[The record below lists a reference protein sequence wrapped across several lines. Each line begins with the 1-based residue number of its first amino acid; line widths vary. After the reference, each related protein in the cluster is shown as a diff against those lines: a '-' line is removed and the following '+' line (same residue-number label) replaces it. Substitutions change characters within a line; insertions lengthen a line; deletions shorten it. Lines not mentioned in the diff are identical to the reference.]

1 MSFGEFF
8 YTNEISCK
16 PFPTPEPSDR
26 EGAIRHD
33 TDKRNMPLG
42 ALFIKLG
49 QWNKRVQTIQR
60 CIALVTISRP
70 STFAST
76 EFDDSYDINVD
87 TQFHDEITGGLLP
100 TFDSIDLQSSFEIT
114 DQCIEPLTDCSQSS
128 ITDLDQS
135 FDSQTSSYVISYDES
150 SSEQTESNEFGDH
163 DDVLNLQSKTTSLFR
178 SKDVDFETNM
188 DRLIFC

>member
-1 MSFGEFF
+1 
-8 YTNEISCK
+8 
-16 PFPTPEPSDR
+16 
-26 EGAIRHD
+26 
-33 TDKRNMPLG
+33 MPLG

-76 EFDDSYDINVD
+76 EFDDGYDINVD

-100 TFDSIDLQSSFEIT
+100 IFDSIDLQSSFEIT

-128 ITDLDQS
+128 ITDLNQS

-163 DDVLNLQSKTTSLFR
+163 DDILNLQSKTTSLFR
-178 SKDVDFETNM
+178 SKDVAFETNK